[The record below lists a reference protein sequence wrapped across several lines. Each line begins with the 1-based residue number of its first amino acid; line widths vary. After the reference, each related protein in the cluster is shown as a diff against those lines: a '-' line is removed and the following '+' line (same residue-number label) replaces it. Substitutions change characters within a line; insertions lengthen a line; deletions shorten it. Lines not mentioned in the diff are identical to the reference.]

1 MKDMALSDKLDF
13 RNPQAVS
20 EFAQDIYESMRGEE
34 AMWMVDP
41 DYL

>member
-1 MKDMALSDKLDF
+1 MTLSDKLDF

-20 EFAQDIYESMRGEE
+20 EFAQDIYLSMRDEE
-34 AMWMVDP
+34 KHWMVDP